1 MAETLI
7 ALYDDFDNAR
17 EMVEELVE
25 NGYYPDDITVIAND
39 VSGEYARLV
48 RELDVRDSVEDVS
61 AAEGASF
68 GAVVGTLV
76 GLGAAII
83 PGIGPVLAAGPLAAA
98 LTGGV
103 IGAAAGAATGG
114 LVAGLIDMEMPEEEA
129 GYYAEGVRRGG
140 TLVLV
145 NALNDEQADE
155 VLDIMEAYDPVDIDE
170 RVGIWRETGWN
181 RFEPNTDPYTLEQIR
196 QERMNTRSRG
206 F

>member
-25 NGYYPDDITVIAND
+25 GGYYPEDITVVAND
-39 VSGEYARLV
+39 ASGEYSRLI
-48 RELDVRDSVEDVS
+48 RELDVRDKVEDVD
-61 AAEGASF
+61 AAEGAGF
-68 GAVVGTLV
+68 GAVVGALV
-76 GLGAAII
+76 GLGVAVI

-103 IGAAAGAATGG
+103 IGAVTGAATGG
-114 LVAGLIDMEMPEEEA
+114 LVAGLIDMDMPEEEA

-145 NALNDEQADE
+145 NVMDDEQAEE

-170 RVGIWRETGWN
+170 RVGLWREKGWN

-196 QERMNTRSRG
+196 QERTNIRD
-206 F
+206 